1 MHNRHLLLDSSPTWS
16 STALATSE
24 AFHWQQALGTFNKV
38 LSAAFQPSAD
48 PLTDSERFA
57 IWGTSMMLGALA
69 FCHLDARTPEEA
81 WPLAPAS
88 PMDLNWLRLSEG
100 KTLTMIMRV
109 AAPLLTQDVMDTYRT
124 PPISGMDLRAL
135 PMEMVQLC
143 YLDFEEGVIDE
154 SSASS
159 ECSNAYFQ
167 AAALL
172 AQILRSNDHLS
183 NLQTFWTFT
192 MHMQPEFRRKLEEKD
207 PPALLILAYWYAKVC
222 QSRHWWLVRRARLEG
237 LAICEYLEDVWV
249 SSGYTAS
256 LGLLRWPRLTC
267 KASASGNDGL

>member
-1 MHNRHLLLDSSPTWS
+1 MHNRHLLLESSPSWS

-24 AFHWQQALGTFNKV
+24 AFHWQKALGTFNKV
-38 LSAAFQPSAD
+38 LSAAFQPSST
-48 PLTDSERFA
+48 PLTDTERIA
-57 IWGTSMMLGALA
+57 IWGTSMILGALA

-88 PMDLNWLRLSEG
+88 DLDLNWLRLSEG
-100 KTLTMIMRV
+100 KTIMMIMKL
-109 AAPLLTQDVMDTYRT
+109 AAPLLTQAVMDTYHL
-124 PPISGMDLRAL
+124 PLIGDMDLRAL
-135 PMEMVQLC
+135 PIEMVQLC
-143 YLDFEEGVIDE
+143 NLCPEEEAVDE
-154 SSASS
+154 GSS
-159 ECSNAYFQ
+159 ESESCNTYFQ

-172 AQILRSNDHLS
+172 ARILRSNDHLS

-192 MHMQPEFRRKLEEKD
+192 MHMQPDFRRKLEEKD

-222 QSRHWWLVRRARLEG
+222 QSRHWWLLRRARLEG
-237 LAICEYLEDVWV
+237 LAICGYLEGVWV

-267 KASASGNDGL
+267 KASASGNDGV